1 MNTCFKKFD
10 CDVTS
15 EKELLEVERELEEV
29 KREFAAQSKVVDN
42 VEMFISILKT
52 RRWSRIFECLF

>member
-29 KREFAAQSKVVDN
+29 KREFAAQSKVVHN
-42 VEMFISILKT
+42 VLNVNFDPTNSEVV
-52 RRWSRIFECLF
+52 ENV

>member
-1 MNTCFKKFD
+1 MNTCSKKFD

-29 KREFAAQSKVVDN
+29 KREFAAQSKVR
-42 VEMFISILKT
+42 MI
-52 RRWSRIFECLF
+52 ECLFRSYKYKVVENV

>member
-29 KREFAAQSKVVDN
+29 KREFAAQSKVVHNVLNVNFDPTNSEVVDN
-42 VEMFISILKT
+42 V
-52 RRWSRIFECLF
+52 

>member
-1 MNTCFKKFD
+1 MNTCSCYKKFD

-42 VEMFISILKT
+42 VLNVNFDPTNSEVVDNV
-52 RRWSRIFECLF
+52 

>member
-10 CDVTS
+10 CDNTS

-42 VEMFISILKT
+42 V
-52 RRWSRIFECLF
+52 

>member
-1 MNTCFKKFD
+1 M
-10 CDVTS
+10 
-15 EKELLEVERELEEV
+15 ERELEEV